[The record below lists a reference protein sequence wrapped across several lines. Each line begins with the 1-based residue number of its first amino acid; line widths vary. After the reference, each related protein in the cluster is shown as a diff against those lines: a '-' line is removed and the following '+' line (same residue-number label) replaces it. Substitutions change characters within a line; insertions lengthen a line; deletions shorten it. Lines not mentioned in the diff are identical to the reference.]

1 MTELLDEMCPQSAPH
16 KAYIAFRYA
25 DPLTEDCLAEMR
37 QDGVERAIAFTQYP
51 QYSCSTTGS
60 SINELWRVLK
70 EESATDAKKAAK
82 EGVPAKKPIEW
93 SVIDRWPTQPKLI
106 EVSSLLARFAY
117 TIWTLTALSLVPF
130 RRLSHKTSPP
140 PSRLSTLSR
149 RGTRLSS
156 SSLPTLFLS
165 QSSSKSMKS
174 FAFKVQAVTAADDVF
189 SLRCSPHS
197 RGDPYITEVAA
208 TVLAVMA
215 KLGNRNP
222 FVLRSS
228 SFG

>member
-106 EVSSLLARFAY
+106 EVSSLLTRLIALRSA
-117 TIWTLTALSLVPF
+117 LTALSLVLSL
-130 RRLSHKTSPP
+130 RLSHKTSPL
-140 PSRLSTLSR
+140 PSRLSTLLR
-149 RGTRLSS
+149 PGTRPSF
-156 SSLPTLFLS
+156 SSLLTLFLS
-165 QSSSKSMKS
+165 QSSSEPIKP
-174 FAFKVQAVTAADDVF
+174 FAFKRF
-189 SLRCSPHS
+189 
-197 RGDPYITEVAA
+197 G
-208 TVLAVMA
+208 
-215 KLGNRNP
+215 
-222 FVLRSS
+222 
-228 SFG
+228 SFQS